1 MKKSLVLMA
10 MAGVALASCVN
21 DVADVAQNQE
31 QKKVKIT
38 FDSPVV
44 YDNNAGSRATVFGE
58 IGPNKVGGNTYTYPG
73 EESFK
78 IFAVQYKGDYPGW
91 SAGKAVEFNGDDLVY
106 DSQVDGWA
114 PKKDGRYYY
123 WPDGEKMAFAAVSPA
138 DLTVEGQT
146 GVNVGVEPQYTAA
159 GLKIENFR
167 VMPESAK
174 QYDLM
179 FSRRIVD
186 QTPEKMNHGADAYS
200 GIPIE
205 FQHALSSIRF
215 SVQNTS
221 TAEVIITKIELW
233 GVKDIGTFTE
243 IIDPDNGTYIRGE
256 GGNVTAG
263 WSGQKASSEGL
274 VYHAFNGSIKAPYEA
289 QYISVLLDTTH
300 QGYQSYNTGTFHQ
313 LLLLPQAI
321 GENIKAYVEYTI
333 DGVLN
338 TKTVDLKDALKIATA
353 GADDVTGD
361 KLTAWEMGYR
371 YTYRLWYSENSADKD
386 RIYFAPS
393 SEGWRDAGAY
403 RIEL

>member
-1 MKKSLVLMA
+1 
-10 MAGVALASCVN
+10 
-21 DVADVAQNQE
+21 
-31 QKKVKIT
+31 
-38 FDSPVV
+38 
-44 YDNNAGSRATVFGE
+44 
-58 IGPNKVGGNTYTYPG
+58 
-73 EESFK
+73 
-78 IFAVQYKGDYPGW
+78 
-91 SAGKAVEFNGDDLVY
+91 
-106 DSQVDGWA
+106 
-114 PKKDGRYYY
+114 
-123 WPDGEKMAFAAVSPA
+123 MAFAAVSPA

-146 GVNVGVEPQYTAA
+146 GINEGVEPVYTAD
-159 GLKIENFR
+159 GLKIENFQ

-186 QTPEKMNHGADAYS
+186 QTAENMNHGADAYS

-221 TAEVIITKIELW
+221 TAEVIITKIELR

-263 WSGQKASSEGL
+263 WSGQTASSEDL
-274 VYHAFNGSIKAPYEA
+274 VYQAFTGSIKAPYEA

-393 SEGWRDAGAY
+393 SEGWHDAGAY